1 MSASD
6 STSCIHGQHSSTHFP
21 SGATRAVDRMAT
33 AAGDTQPHRFHLTH
47 PKNYIGVPL
56 AVAADAPTEILVPQ
70 HLVKMAGEAAYGA
83 QGLGLVTPRNNLT
96 ERGQII
102 VDEAAEHFASSEDA
116 LISLGA
122 NARSR
127 FITANP
133 TFAAVAQAV
142 FATYQPVEPLI
153 AVLDSEGPL
162 TLAELSVALAEAH
175 PNALSET
182 LLQSDRIPD
191 QSPIETLQS
200 SERPSWLSEADSY
213 HSLSTYQ
220 LKSLLCHVGI
230 LTTPGADSTHLD
242 PDSDVW
248 ALSPHLSTAVRER
261 IVANLGGDHQ

>member
-6 STSCIHGQHSSTHFP
+6 STSCVASQHSSTHSP
-21 SGATRAVDRMAT
+21 SGATHAVDRMTA

-70 HLVKMAGEAAYGA
+70 HLVKMAGEAAFGA
-83 QGLGLVTPRNNLT
+83 QDLGLVTNRNTLT

-102 VDEAAEHFASSEDA
+102 VDTAAAHYNSPEDA
-116 LISLGA
+116 LMSLGE

-127 FITANP
+127 FISANSK
-133 TFAAVAQAV
+133 FAAIAQAV
-142 FATYQPVEPLI
+142 FATYHSVIPFV
-153 AVLDSEGPL
+153 AVLDAQGPL
-162 TLAELSVALAEAH
+162 TLPELAIMLADTRPE
-175 PNALSET
+175 ALSET
-182 LLQSDRIPD
+182 LLSLDRIPD
-191 QSPIETLQS
+191 ESPIETLQS
-200 SERPSWLSEADSY
+200 SQRPSWLSEADTY

-261 IVANLGGDHQ
+261 IVANLGGDRQ